1 MITSLRT
8 LSGGEMKRSSTGC
21 EWIHSATRGY
31 FLTVDEV
38 ERTKTLGSMG
48 TSVGGPRSGQNRD
61 VATIRRA
68 TFHLAAG
75 WLSN

>member
-1 MITSLRT
+1 MITPRT
-8 LSGGEMKRSSTGC
+8 LSGGGKQRSSAGS
-21 EWIHSATRGY
+21 EWMHSATRGY
-31 FLTVDEV
+31 PLTVHEV

-48 TSVGGPRSGQNRD
+48 ASVCGPRSGQNRD

-75 WLSN
+75 WWSN